1 MLESAI
7 SEVPDPIPPRKRRQT
22 VWAGGH
28 TLRAEWHKPR
38 TQATASLVFLHE
50 GLGSISQWRDVPDSL
65 GDTTGYGVLVYDRFG
80 YGGSARLPIPY
91 ERAIDFM
98 ECEATTTVPDLLD
111 TFDITN
117 AFLFGH
123 SDGATIAL
131 LATAGGDVH
140 IQGIVAEATH
150 LFVERE
156 SLDSIRFLRTQWEAT
171 DLHERLRRHHG
182 DNVDGAFLGWANLW
196 LNPAFASFDIHDRL
210 AGVTCPVLAIQGTED
225 AYGSLAQVEVIKR
238 SVSAPV
244 DTLILSACG
253 HSPHLEARAVV
264 MDRVANFLATNLRR

>member
-38 TQATASLVFLHE
+38 TQATASLVCLHE

-131 LATAGGDVH
+131 LATAGGDIH

-210 AGVTCPVLAIQGTED
+210 AGVTCPVLAN
-225 AYGSLAQVEVIKR
+225 SR
-238 SVSAPV
+238 
-244 DTLILSACG
+244 
-253 HSPHLEARAVV
+253 H
-264 MDRVANFLATNLRR
+264 RRCVR

>member
-22 VWAGGH
+22 VWTGGH

-38 TQATASLVFLHE
+38 TQATASLVCLHE

-80 YGGSARLPIPY
+80 YGGSAQLPIPY

-131 LATAGGDVH
+131 LATAGGDIH
-140 IQGIVAEATH
+140 IQGNSSGSDA
-150 LFVERE
+150 FVR
-156 SLDSIRFLRTQWEAT
+156 
-171 DLHERLRRHHG
+171 
-182 DNVDGAFLGWANLW
+182 
-196 LNPAFASFDIHDRL
+196 
-210 AGVTCPVLAIQGTED
+210 
-225 AYGSLAQVEVIKR
+225 
-238 SVSAPV
+238 
-244 DTLILSACG
+244 
-253 HSPHLEARAVV
+253 
-264 MDRVANFLATNLRR
+264 